1 LEFAKVAKIMET
13 KGNKI
18 LQNIKTRWISM
29 ISFIERVLFE
39 YCTLL
44 MKVALNAPI
53 IPFAKS
59 NLSLLTNVETLLGL
73 NVAMLMLKAIHSLI
87 KFTQLRDVFVYD
99 FITVAKICEGDVYHM
114 FCDKQFSFEDNV
126 FNNFVPSSIL
136 VMKAS
141 IFVGLQI

>member
-1 LEFAKVAKIMET
+1 
-13 KGNKI
+13 
-18 LQNIKTRWISM
+18 M
-29 ISFIERVLFE
+29 ISLIERVLFE

-59 NLSLLTNVETLLGL
+59 NLSLLTNMETLLGL
-73 NVAMLMLKAIHSLI
+73 NVVMLMLKAIHSLI

-99 FITVAKICEGDVYHM
+99 FIIVMKICEGDVYHM

-126 FNNFVPSSIL
+126 FNNFIAFINIGYESISL
-136 VMKAS
+136 CWITNLNTKIDHLAFE
-141 IFVGLQI
+141 FVGQFMWATSLD